1 MEQYDS
7 SPTSPQTEETPA
19 ILTGVLAYLFIGW
32 PLAFYLNRP
41 KTAFGSFHIRQ
52 SLGIYI
58 GVFIIWLL
66 SVIPYIGWLFWVVG
80 IILYFIFWTVGFMS
94 AVQGKQVL
102 APYFGPWFQQILG
115 RLGL

>member
-1 MEQYDS
+1 MEQNES
-7 SPTSPQTEETPA
+7 STTGAQMEETPA
-19 ILTGVLAYLFIGW
+19 ILPGVLAYLILGW
-32 PLAFYLNRP
+32 PIAFYLNRP
-41 KTAFGSFHIRQ
+41 KSTFGSFHIRQ

-66 SVIPYIGWLFWVVG
+66 SIIPYIGWLFWVVG

-102 APYFGPWFQQILG
+102 APYFGPWFQKILG
-115 RLGL
+115 RWGL